1 MGGFH
6 ACCSFL
12 AVIGKCFGDAGLKN
26 LLIESGLDLVDGTV
40 EEIMKGKQ
48 YNNATRIHH
57 VTAEALTQ
65 KKNNNKKK
73 IDAFTKWLIENGDID
88 KLIISFFQTS

>member
-1 MGGFH
+1 MNLRMGGFH
-6 ACCSFL
+6 ACCSFV
-12 AVIGKCFGDAGLKN
+12 AVIGICFGDAGLKD

-57 VTAEALTQ
+57 VTAESLPQ
-65 KKNNNKKK
+65 KKKKK
-73 IDAFTKWLIENGDID
+73 KNRCFYQMADRKWRY
-88 KLIISFFQTS
+88 

>member
-12 AVIGKCFGDAGLKN
+12 AVIGKCFGDAGLKD
-26 LLIESGLDLVDGTV
+26 LIIESGLDLGDGTV

-57 VTAEALTQ
+57 VTAEVLTR
-65 KKNNNKKK
+65 KKK

-88 KLIISFFQTS
+88 KFIISFFQTS